1 MLRRG
6 VLSWALPLPR
16 HPSPSTMILIRH
28 GETLFNLHYGATR
41 VDPGTEDPGLTAKG
55 RTQAAAAARA
65 HAEEDVAALGV
76 CPYRRT
82 LEPAEHVAAALD
94 LPITHE
100 PQIRAALGFNRD
112 H

>member
-41 VDPGTEDPGLTAKG
+41 VDPGIEDPGLTAQG

-65 HAEEDVAALGV
+65 LAAAAVAALV
-76 CPYRRT
+76 ASPTRRP
-82 LEPAEHVAAALD
+82 LETAAIVAPALD
-94 LPITHE
+94 PPLTIAPTNQE
-100 PQIRAALGFNRD
+100 RA
-112 H
+112 

>member
-28 GETLFNLHYGATR
+28 GETLFNPHYAATPD
-41 VDPGTEDPGLTAKG
+41 DPGIEDPGLTSQG

-65 HAEEDVAALGV
+65 LAEADVAALV
-76 CPYRRT
+76 VILSRRP
-82 LEPAEHVAAALD
+82 LETAEAAHAAPA
-94 LPITHE
+94 LPPTHG
-100 PQIRAALGFNRD
+100 PLGPGS
-112 H
+112 